1 MTNLVISQMKDLLKI
16 FYKSAQ
22 SIRQEMENN
31 EKTFA
36 PDYARELNIKLSE
49 QLRSKAQRSK
59 NLISEI
65 YSETLKKL
73 SVLACP
79 NASELDSADYH
90 LLTDK
95 NYIANALDFEII
107 VNRHKTNFTF
117 LRAVKNLSEENRHK
131 TNFTFLRAVK
141 NLSEEKNFGIKI
153 YLPEERAKV
162 YLEFAQSA
170 INLIEKIT
178 LAPSVSATEID
189 SFADPDFGK
198 QLYEVVGE
206 GKELDTVSLNGKSE
220 LETSRFD
227 SYKLNPSPLS
237 VAAFNA

>member
-1 MTNLVISQMKDLLKI
+1 MVKH

-22 SIRQEMENN
+22 AIRQEMENN

-59 NLISEI
+59 DLVGEI
-65 YSETLKKL
+65 LSETLKKL

-90 LLTDK
+90 ILTDK

-107 VNRHKTNFTF
+107 AHRHKTNFTF
-117 LRAVKNLSEENRHK
+117 LRAL
-131 TNFTFLRAVK
+131 K

-153 YLPEERAKV
+153 YLPEDMVKA

-170 INLIEKIT
+170 INLVEKIS
-178 LAPSVSATEID
+178 LSPSVSATEID

-198 QLYEVVGE
+198 QLFEVVGE

>member
-1 MTNLVISQMKDLLKI
+1 MVNLVISQFQDMVKH

-22 SIRQEMENN
+22 AIRQEMENN

-59 NLISEI
+59 DLITEI
-65 YSETLKKL
+65 LSETLKKL

-107 VNRHKTNFTF
+107 AHRHKTNFTF
-117 LRAVKNLSEENRHK
+117 LRAL
-131 TNFTFLRAVK
+131 K

-153 YLPEERAKV
+153 YLPEDKAKV
-162 YLEFAQSA
+162 YLKFAQSA
-170 INLIEKIT
+170 INLVEKIS
-178 LAPSVSATEID
+178 LSPSVSATEID

-198 QLYEVVGE
+198 QLFEVVVE

>member
-1 MTNLVISQMKDLLKI
+1 MVNLVISQFQDMVKH

-22 SIRQEMENN
+22 AIRQEMENN

-59 NLISEI
+59 DLITEI
-65 YSETLKKL
+65 LSETLKKL

-107 VNRHKTNFTF
+107 AHRHKTNFTF
-117 LRAVKNLSEENRHK
+117 LRALKNLSEG
-131 TNFTFLRAVK
+131 
-141 NLSEEKNFGIKI
+141 KNFGIKI

-170 INLIEKIT
+170 INLIEKIS

-198 QLYEVVGE
+198 QLFEVVGE

>member
-1 MTNLVISQMKDLLKI
+1 MINLIVSQMKDLLKI

-22 SIRQEMENN
+22 SIRQEQEYN
-31 EKTFA
+31 KSRYS
-36 PDYARELNIKLSE
+36 PDVARELNGELISKLSAE
-49 QLRSKAQRSK
+49 AEKSK
-59 NLISEI
+59 NLIEEI
-65 YSETLKKL
+65 TRETLKKL

-95 NYIANALDFEII
+95 NYNANALDFEII

-117 LRAVKNLSEENRHK
+117 LRAI
-131 TNFTFLRAVK
+131 K

-153 YLPEERAKV
+153 YLPEERAKI

-170 INLIEKIT
+170 INLIEKISR
-178 LAPSVSATEID
+178 APSVTQSEVE

-198 QLYEVVGE
+198 QLFEVVGE
-206 GKELDTVSLNGKSE
+206 GRELDTVSLNGKSE

>member
-1 MTNLVISQMKDLLKI
+1 MTNLIISQMRDLLKI
-16 FYKSAQ
+16 FYDSSK

-31 EKTFA
+31 KKTFA

-49 QLRSKAQRSK
+49 QLMSKAQRSK
-59 NLISEI
+59 DLVGEI

-73 SVLACP
+73 SVLSAP
-79 NASELDSADYH
+79 NSAELDCNDYW
-90 LLTDK
+90 LLSDM
-95 NYIANALDFEII
+95 NYNANERDFEII
-107 VNRHKTNFTF
+107 INRNKEHFTF
-117 LRAVKNLSEENRHK
+117 LRAVKNIAEDK
-131 TNFTFLRAVK
+131 DIAVR
-141 NLSEEKNFGIKI
+141 I
-153 YLPEERAKV
+153 YLPEDKVKV
-162 YLEFAQSA
+162 YQEISQSA
-170 INLIEKIT
+170 INLIEKIA

-189 SFADPDFGK
+189 SFADSDFGK

>member
-1 MTNLVISQMKDLLKI
+1 MINLIVSQMKDLLKI

-22 SIRQEMENN
+22 SIRQEQEYN
-31 EKTFA
+31 KSRYS
-36 PDYARELNIKLSE
+36 PDVARELNGELISKLSAE
-49 QLRSKAQRSK
+49 AEKSK
-59 NLISEI
+59 NLIEEI
-65 YSETLKKL
+65 TRETLKKL

-95 NYIANALDFEII
+95 NYNANALDFEII
-107 VNRHKTNFTF
+107 V
-117 LRAVKNLSEENRHK
+117 NRHK

-153 YLPEERAKV
+153 YLPEERAKI

-170 INLIEKIT
+170 INLIEKISR
-178 LAPSVSATEID
+178 APSVTQSEVE

>member
-31 EKTFA
+31 KKTFA

-49 QLRSKAQRSK
+49 QLMSKAQRSK
-59 NLISEI
+59 DLIAEI
-65 YSETLKKL
+65 LSETLKKL

-107 VNRHKTNFTF
+107 AH
-117 LRAVKNLSEENRHK
+117 RHK

-153 YLPEERAKV
+153 YLPEERAKI

>member
-1 MTNLVISQMKDLLKI
+1 MVKH

-22 SIRQEMENN
+22 AIRQEMENN

-59 NLISEI
+59 DLVGEI

-73 SVLACP
+73 SVLSAP
-79 NASELDSADYH
+79 NSAELDCNDYW
-90 LLTDK
+90 LLSDM
-95 NYIANALDFEII
+95 NYNANERDFEII
-107 VNRHKTNFTF
+107 INRNKEHFTF
-117 LRAVKNLSEENRHK
+117 LRAVKNIAEDK
-131 TNFTFLRAVK
+131 DIAVR
-141 NLSEEKNFGIKI
+141 I
-153 YLPEERAKV
+153 YLPEDKVKV

-170 INLIEKIT
+170 INLIEKIS

-198 QLYEVVGE
+198 QLFEVVGE
-206 GKELDTVSLNGKSE
+206 GRELDTVSLNGKSE

>member
-1 MTNLVISQMKDLLKI
+1 MTNLIISQMRDLLKI

-31 EKTFA
+31 KKTFA

-49 QLRSKAQRSK
+49 QLMSKAQRSK
-59 NLISEI
+59 DLVGEI

-107 VNRHKTNFTF
+107 V
-117 LRAVKNLSEENRHK
+117 NRHK

-198 QLYEVVGE
+198 QLYEVIGE

>member
-31 EKTFA
+31 KKTFA
-36 PDYARELNIKLSE
+36 PDYARELNVKLSE
-49 QLRSKAQRSK
+49 QLMSKAQRSK
-59 NLISEI
+59 DLITEI
-65 YSETLKKL
+65 LSETLKKL

-107 VNRHKTNFTF
+107 AHRHKTNFTF
-117 LRAVKNLSEENRHK
+117 LRAL
-131 TNFTFLRAVK
+131 K

-153 YLPEERAKV
+153 YLPEDKVKV

-170 INLIEKIT
+170 INLVEKIA

-198 QLYEVVGE
+198 QLYEVVGK

>member
-31 EKTFA
+31 KKTFA
-36 PDYARELNIKLSE
+36 PDYARELNVKLSE

-59 NLISEI
+59 DLITEI
-65 YSETLKKL
+65 LSETLKKL

-117 LRAVKNLSEENRHK
+117 LRAVKNLSEE
-131 TNFTFLRAVK
+131 
-141 NLSEEKNFGIKI
+141 KNFGIKI

-170 INLIEKIT
+170 ITLIEKIA

>member
-1 MTNLVISQMKDLLKI
+1 MINLIVSQIKDTIKI

-22 SIRQEMENN
+22 SIRQEQDYNKN
-31 EKTFA
+31 RYS
-36 PDYARELNIKLSE
+36 PDVARELNGELISKLSAE
-49 QLRSKAQRSK
+49 AEKSK
-59 NLISEI
+59 NLIAEI

-73 SVLACP
+73 SVLSAP
-79 NASELDSADYH
+79 NSAELDCNDYW
-90 LLTDK
+90 LLSDM
-95 NYIANALDFEII
+95 NYNANERDFEII
-107 VNRHKTNFTF
+107 INRNKEHFTF
-117 LRAVKNLSEENRHK
+117 LRAVKNIAEDK
-131 TNFTFLRAVK
+131 DIAVR
-141 NLSEEKNFGIKI
+141 I
-153 YLPEERAKV
+153 YLPEDKVKV

-170 INLIEKIT
+170 INLIEKIAF
-178 LAPSVSATEID
+178 APSVSATEID

>member
-1 MTNLVISQMKDLLKI
+1 
-16 FYKSAQ
+16 
-22 SIRQEMENN
+22 MENN
-31 EKTFA
+31 KKTFA
-36 PDYARELNIKLSE
+36 PDYARELNVKLSE
-49 QLRSKAQRSK
+49 QLMSKAQRSK
-59 NLISEI
+59 DLITEI
-65 YSETLKKL
+65 LSETLKKL

-107 VNRHKTNFTF
+107 AHRHKTNFTF
-117 LRAVKNLSEENRHK
+117 LRAL
-131 TNFTFLRAVK
+131 K

-153 YLPEERAKV
+153 YLPEDKVKV

-170 INLIEKIT
+170 INLVEKIA

-198 QLYEVVGE
+198 QLYEVVGK

>member
-1 MTNLVISQMKDLLKI
+1 MINLIVSQMKDLLKI

-22 SIRQEMENN
+22 SIRQEQEYN
-31 EKTFA
+31 KSRYS
-36 PDYARELNIKLSE
+36 PDVARELNGELISKLSAE
-49 QLRSKAQRSK
+49 AEKSK
-59 NLISEI
+59 NLIEEI
-65 YSETLKKL
+65 TRETLKKL

-117 LRAVKNLSEENRHK
+117 LRAVKNLSEE
-131 TNFTFLRAVK
+131 
-141 NLSEEKNFGIKI
+141 KNFGIKI
-153 YLPEERAKV
+153 YLPEERAKI

-170 INLIEKIT
+170 INLIEKISR
-178 LAPSVSATEID
+178 APSVTQSEVE

>member
-1 MTNLVISQMKDLLKI
+1 MTNLIISQMRDLLKI
-16 FYKSAQ
+16 FYDSSK

-31 EKTFA
+31 KKTFA

-59 NLISEI
+59 DLITEI
-65 YSETLKKL
+65 LSETLKKL

-107 VNRHKTNFTF
+107 AHRHKTNFTF
-117 LRAVKNLSEENRHK
+117 LRAL
-131 TNFTFLRAVK
+131 K

-170 INLIEKIT
+170 INLIEKIS

-198 QLYEVVGE
+198 QLFEVVGE

>member
-1 MTNLVISQMKDLLKI
+1 MINLIVSQIKDTIKI

-31 EKTFA
+31 KKTFA

-49 QLRSKAQRSK
+49 QLMSKAQRSK
-59 NLISEI
+59 DLVGEI

-73 SVLACP
+73 SVLSAP
-79 NASELDSADYH
+79 NSAELDCNDYW
-90 LLTDK
+90 LLSDM
-95 NYIANALDFEII
+95 NYNANERDFEII
-107 VNRHKTNFTF
+107 INRNKEHFTF
-117 LRAVKNLSEENRHK
+117 LRAVKNIAEDK
-131 TNFTFLRAVK
+131 DIAVR
-141 NLSEEKNFGIKI
+141 I
-153 YLPEERAKV
+153 YLPEDKVKV
-162 YLEFAQSA
+162 YQEISQSA
-170 INLIEKIT
+170 INLIEKIA

-189 SFADPDFGK
+189 SFADSDFGK

>member
-1 MTNLVISQMKDLLKI
+1 MINLIVSQIKDTIKI

-22 SIRQEMENN
+22 SIRQEQEYN
-31 EKTFA
+31 KSRYS
-36 PDYARELNIKLSE
+36 PDVARELNGELISKLSAE
-49 QLRSKAQRSK
+49 AEKSK
-59 NLISEI
+59 NLIEEI
-65 YSETLKKL
+65 TRETLKKL

-95 NYIANALDFEII
+95 NYNANALDFEII
-107 VNRHKTNFTF
+107 V
-117 LRAVKNLSEENRHK
+117 NRHK

-153 YLPEERAKV
+153 YLPEERAKI
-162 YLEFAQSA
+162 YLKFAQSA
-170 INLIEKIT
+170 INLIEKISR
-178 LAPSVSATEID
+178 APSVTQSEVE

-198 QLYEVVGE
+198 NLYQVIDE
-206 GKELDTVSLNGKSE
+206 GRELDTVSLNGKSE

>member
-31 EKTFA
+31 KKTFA
-36 PDYARELNIKLSE
+36 PDYARELNVKLSE

-59 NLISEI
+59 DLVGEI
-65 YSETLKKL
+65 LSETLKKL

-107 VNRHKTNFTF
+107 AH
-117 LRAVKNLSEENRHK
+117 RHK

-170 INLIEKIT
+170 INLIEKIA

-198 QLYEVVGE
+198 QLFEVVGE

>member
-1 MTNLVISQMKDLLKI
+1 MTNLVISQIKDTLKI
-16 FYKSAQ
+16 FYDSSK

-31 EKTFA
+31 KKTFA

-59 NLISEI
+59 DLIAEI

-107 VNRHKTNFTF
+107 AHRHKTNFTF
-117 LRAVKNLSEENRHK
+117 LRAL
-131 TNFTFLRAVK
+131 K

-162 YLEFAQSA
+162 YQEFAQSA
-170 INLIEKIT
+170 ITLIEKIA

-198 QLYEVVGE
+198 KLYEVIGE
-206 GKELDTVSLNGKSE
+206 GKELDGVILSNKSE
-220 LETSRFD
+220 LETNSF
-227 SYKLNPSPLS
+227 SNFKLDLTPLS
-237 VAAFNA
+237 VSTCTAQMAQVQL

>member
-31 EKTFA
+31 KKTFA
-36 PDYARELNIKLSE
+36 PDYARELNVKLSE

-59 NLISEI
+59 DLITEI
-65 YSETLKKL
+65 LSETLKKL

-117 LRAVKNLSEENRHK
+117 LRAVKNLSEE
-131 TNFTFLRAVK
+131 
-141 NLSEEKNFGIKI
+141 KNFGIKI

-170 INLIEKIT
+170 INLVEKID

>member
-1 MTNLVISQMKDLLKI
+1 MVNLVISQFKDTIKH
-16 FYKSAQ
+16 FYKSTQA
-22 SIRQEMENN
+22 IRQEMENN

-59 NLISEI
+59 DLITEI
-65 YSETLKKL
+65 LSETLKKL

-117 LRAVKNLSEENRHK
+117 LRAL
-131 TNFTFLRAVK
+131 K

-153 YLPEERAKV
+153 YLPEERAKI
-162 YLEFAQSA
+162 YLKFAQSA
-170 INLIEKIT
+170 INLIEKISR
-178 LAPSVSATEID
+178 APSVTQSEVE

-198 QLYEVVGE
+198 QLFEVVGKGE
-206 GKELDTVSLNGKSE
+206 ELDRVSLSNKSE
-220 LETSRFD
+220 LETNSF
-227 SYKLNPSPLS
+227 SNYKLDLTPLS
-237 VAAFNA
+237 VSAYTLQKAQAQL

>member
-1 MTNLVISQMKDLLKI
+1 MTNLIISQMKDLLKI

-22 SIRQEMENN
+22 SIRQEQEYN
-31 EKTFA
+31 KSRYS
-36 PDYARELNIKLSE
+36 PDVARELNGELISKLSAE
-49 QLRSKAQRSK
+49 AEKSK
-59 NLISEI
+59 NLIEEI
-65 YSETLKKL
+65 TRETLKKL

-107 VNRHKTNFTF
+107 AHRHKTNFTF
-117 LRAVKNLSEENRHK
+117 LRAL
-131 TNFTFLRAVK
+131 K

-153 YLPEERAKV
+153 YLPEERAKI

-170 INLIEKIT
+170 INLIEKISR
-178 LAPSVSATEID
+178 APSVSATEID

-198 QLYEVVGE
+198 QLFEVVGE
-206 GKELDTVSLNGKSE
+206 GRELDTVSLNGKSE

>member
-95 NYIANALDFEII
+95 NYNANALDFEII
-107 VNRHKTNFTF
+107 V
-117 LRAVKNLSEENRHK
+117 NRHK

-153 YLPEERAKV
+153 YLPEERAKI

-170 INLIEKIT
+170 INLIEKISR
-178 LAPSVSATEID
+178 APSVSATEID

-198 QLYEVVGE
+198 QLFEVVGE
-206 GKELDTVSLNGKSE
+206 GKELDGVNLSNKSE
-220 LETSRFD
+220 LETNSF
-227 SYKLNPSPLS
+227 SNYKLDLTPLS
-237 VAAFNA
+237 VSAYTAQRAQQL

>member
-31 EKTFA
+31 KKTFA

-59 NLISEI
+59 DLITEI
-65 YSETLKKL
+65 LSETLKKL

-107 VNRHKTNFTF
+107 V
-117 LRAVKNLSEENRHK
+117 NRHK

>member
-1 MTNLVISQMKDLLKI
+1 MTNLIISQMRDLLKI
-16 FYKSAQ
+16 FYDSSK

-31 EKTFA
+31 KKTFA

-65 YSETLKKL
+65 FSETLKKL

-107 VNRHKTNFTF
+107 V
-117 LRAVKNLSEENRHK
+117 NRHK

>member
-1 MTNLVISQMKDLLKI
+1 MTNLIISQMKDLLKI

-31 EKTFA
+31 KKTFA
-36 PDYARELNIKLSE
+36 PDYARELNGELISKLSAE
-49 QLRSKAQRSK
+49 AEKSK
-59 NLISEI
+59 NLIEEI
-65 YSETLKKL
+65 TRETLKKL

-95 NYIANALDFEII
+95 NYNANALDFEII
-107 VNRHKTNFTF
+107 V
-117 LRAVKNLSEENRHK
+117 NRHK

-153 YLPEERAKV
+153 YLPEERAKI
-162 YLEFAQSA
+162 YLKFAQSA